1 MLRGMK
7 CYNADEI
14 DQRIKVKKSWDL
26 HYERKKPRQD
36 DSFLIQQLHQAAQLI
51 FAGSDSRIMCYSS
64 GMSIYSN
71 DLFFLNLLTEN
82 DCIGYPR
89 LFKAVIDRPRNSI
102 KLNHSTFSYRTYLKA
117 NRPSNTSERKHFENL
132 LKNQV
137 ENIRLSPNLDRYVNS
152 NARNKYSYCD
162 NFFIDHSSQDIILLL
177 NLVSPGITR
186 KTLDIILNK

>member
-162 NFFIDHSSQDIILLL
+162 NFFIVHSRHYFVVKLSESGHYKKNIRHYIE
-177 NLVSPGITR
+177 
-186 KTLDIILNK
+186 